1 MGLQREY
8 GQEWRDEQKSTK
20 YPFCDRC
27 SLTTADNLVI
37 DKEAVYDA
45 SFYIVNW
52 NSRLFITGIE
62 ISSGTVTE
70 ATIYVGSSSS
80 PRAASAVIDVSN
92 IEPLLVFNDTLGRPA
107 GIMVV
112 DPIAMAFI
120 QTWPIGEH
128 MFREN
133 AELIPSAIT
142 PMPSSVVSS
151 LRDTNDLIVT
161 EDVWL
166 IGEDGVVLRMEGES
180 IRVDVV
186 GDPLFKRRISPDSFV
201 TPSFIKSINGIQPD
215 DKGDFKIA
223 VGNYLAN
230 DTILRIYTDLSLH
243 GLRVE
248 LVGQDLQV
256 NVV

>member
-8 GQEWRDEQKSTK
+8 GQEWRDEHKSTK

-37 DKEAVYDA
+37 DKEAIYDA

-52 NSRLFITGIE
+52 NSRLFITSIE
-62 ISSGTVTE
+62 ISSGLVTE
-70 ATIYVGSSSS
+70 ATIYVGSSSNA
-80 PRAASAVIDVSN
+80 RAASAVVDVSD
-92 IEPLLVFNDTLGRPA
+92 IGPLLVFNDTLGRPA

-133 AELIPSAIT
+133 AELIPSVIT

-151 LRDTNDLIVT
+151 LRDTNDL
-161 EDVWL
+161 
-166 IGEDGVVLRMEGES
+166 VLRMEGES

-186 GDPLFKRRISPDSFV
+186 GDPLFKRRVSPESFV
-201 TPSFIKSINGIQPD
+201 TPRFIKSINGIEPD
-215 DKGDFKIA
+215 DQGDFKIA
-223 VGNYLAN
+223 VGTFLAD
-230 DTILRIYTDLSLH
+230 DTILRIYPDLSLP

-256 NVV
+256 DVV